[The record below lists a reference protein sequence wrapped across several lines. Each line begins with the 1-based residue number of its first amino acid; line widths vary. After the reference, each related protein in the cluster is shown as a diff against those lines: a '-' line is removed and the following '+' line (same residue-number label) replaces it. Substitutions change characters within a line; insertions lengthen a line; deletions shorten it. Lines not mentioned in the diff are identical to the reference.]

1 MGMAGGEESDA
12 GAETVDVGFWKL
24 AMTRDKS
31 ETNGDSPRAVRP
43 EAVTEAATG
52 PTNNDPL
59 GEPIGIQQVAALI
72 GCSPWTVRQVLI
84 PRGLPCFRSG
94 PSGRL
99 IFYRQQVI
107 RWILRRQRAQGG
119 HL

>member
-1 MGMAGGEESDA
+1 MAGGEESDA
-12 GAETVDVGFWKL
+12 GAETIDVGFRRL
-24 AMTRDKS
+24 VMTRTKS
-31 ETNGDSPRAVRP
+31 GINGDSPRAVLP
-43 EAVTEAATG
+43 EGVTEAATG
-52 PTNNDPL
+52 ATNNDPL
-59 GEPIGIQQVAALI
+59 GEPLGIREVATLI

-84 PRGLPCFRSG
+84 PSGLPCFRSG

-99 IFYRQQVI
+99 IFYRLQVI